1 MSDRLR
7 WWWFVPAGALGGAT
21 LGATA
26 RAWMRVISNDPEFT
40 WNGTMFIVLGFTL
53 FGTGQALARLGRERG
68 RRRWVQ
74 RVARTLGAVTVLPL
88 FLAAGAVM
96 APTVIGGGLAVHRPA
111 WRRAWRALAALVAAA
126 PVVLVTRDIVHDHGW
141 SPRSLVGVL
150 GLVAVYGGVVTA
162 GRATFAE
169 PVVVSRA
176 LRTGFALA
184 GAFGALLFAVA
195 MVGLR

>member
-7 WWWFVPAGALGGAT
+7 WWIVPVGALGGAT
-21 LGATA
+21 LGAAA
-26 RAWMRVISNDPEFT
+26 RAWMRVISTDPEFS
-40 WNGTMFIVLGFTL
+40 WSGTMFIVIGFAI
-53 FGTGQALARLGRERG
+53 FGTGQAVSWLGRERAT
-68 RRRWVQ
+68 RRWVR
-74 RVARTLGAVTVLPL
+74 RVARATGAVTILPL
-88 FLAAGAVM
+88 FMAAGGVM
-96 APTVIGGGLAVHRPA
+96 APTVIGAGLAWSRTD
-111 WRRAWRALAALVAAA
+111 WRRGWRALATLVAAA

-150 GLVAVYGGVVTA
+150 GLVAVYGAVVTA
-162 GRATFAE
+162 GRATFAA

-184 GAFGALLFAVA
+184 GAFGAVLLAVA